1 MLKVADLSCGYGEIP
16 VLRDIHFGLA
26 KGETLALV
34 GPNGSGKTTLLM
46 AIAGHV
52 LPKSGHIQFEG
63 EQIDILEPNERCGL
77 GIGLVPEGRR
87 IFPDLTVFEN
97 LVIGGY
103 SRPKNKQSQNLN
115 RVVEIFPRLL
125 ERQKQ
130 LAGSLSGGEQQ
141 MLAFGRAIMSEPS
154 LLLVDE
160 LSLGLMPS
168 VVDECYVALEKLVS
182 KGISVILVDQNIDVA
197 MSFCS
202 TSLVL
207 DTGHQAWC
215 GKSSS
220 VPKTLLYK

>member
-1 MLKVADLSCGYGEIP
+1 MLQVDDLNCGYGEIP
-16 VLRDIHFGLA
+16 VLRDIHFGIA

-52 LPKSGHIQFEG
+52 LLKSGHIQFNG
-63 EQIDILEPNERCGL
+63 RQIDSLEPNERCGL

-103 SRPKNKQSQNLN
+103 SRPKNKQIQNLT
-115 RVVEIFPRLL
+115 RVVEIFPGLL
-125 ERQKQ
+125 DRQKQ

-168 VVDECYVALEKLVS
+168 VVDECYIALEKLVE
-182 KGISVILVDQNIDVA
+182 KGISVILVDQNIDAA
-197 MSFCS
+197 MNFCS
-202 TSLVL
+202 FSLIL

-215 GKSSS
+215 GKSSY
-220 VPKTLLYK
+220 VPKNLTL

>member
-1 MLKVADLSCGYGEIP
+1 MLKVADLSCGYDEIP

-63 EQIDILEPNERCGL
+63 KQIDILEPNERCGL

-103 SRPKNKQSQNLN
+103 SRPKNKQTQNLN

-168 VVDECYVALEKLVS
+168 VVEECYVALEKLVS

-207 DTGHQAWC
+207 DTGHQAWY
-215 GKSSS
+215 GKSSC
-220 VPKTLLYK
+220 VPKNLTL